1 VTESRLCFVFG
12 RCSIIDAM
20 AFPAFVV
27 CGLSAASTVVAPSVR
42 PARCTQP
49 SASAFIG
56 TPVASARAPA
66 AVRPALAA
74 ARPPVVSMAA
84 TDGGAKEP
92 VVPVLMGS
100 KADLPR
106 CQKIADELAKFGI
119 RAELHISSAHK
130 TPERLLTMLRAY
142 ESDGRPKVYVAV
154 AGRSNALSGMLDCA
168 VTAPVISCPP
178 YSDAF
183 GGADLY
189 SSIRMPSGVAP
200 ALILDPS
207 GAALLAAKILG
218 VTDGA
223 MAAKVGALQKAN
235 RDRLFF
241 DDADTQSRTYLPQ
254 IAARRS
260 GADGTCMIES
270 DLGVGISSRSGKV
283 RDAYVMDSET
293 LLLVTTDRQSAFD
306 RVLAAV
312 PYKGQVLNLTSAYWF
327 SVTEDIIPNHMIST
341 PHPNA
346 LLARKCEP
354 FPVEFVVRGYITGST
369 ETSLWKNYAAGSRN
383 YCGLNLPEG
392 LIKNQK
398 LDANVLTPTTKD
410 DAGDVPI
417 SPADIVSLGLMSQ
430 ADADTCTNAALALF
444 ARGQALAAERGL
456 ILVDTKYEFGRD
468 SDGTI
473 RLIDEIHT
481 PDSSR
486 YWVAATYGARMAAGS
501 EPENIDK
508 EFLRLWFADACDPY
522 KDAVLPEAPADL
534 VDELSRRYVM
544 LYEII
549 TGKAFEFGPSADSA
563 TVRAA
568 LGK

>member
-1 VTESRLCFVFG
+1 
-12 RCSIIDAM
+12 M
-20 AFPAFVV
+20 AAFVV
-27 CGLSAASTVVAPSVR
+27 TGCAAARALVAPPPRAALDAR
-42 PARCTQP
+42 PT
-49 SASAFIG
+49 ASAFAG
-56 TPVASARAPA
+56 TPLRSARAVVVGAAAAAPA
-66 AVRPALAA
+66 AHSGYGVA
-74 ARPPVVSMAA
+74 MAA
-84 TDGGAKEP
+84 DAATGAAKEP

-106 CQKIADELAKFGI
+106 CQKIADELAAFGI

-130 TPERLLTMLRAY
+130 TPERLIAMVRAY
-142 ESDGRPKVYVAV
+142 EADGRPKVYIAV

-168 VTAPVISCPP
+168 VTSPVISCPP

-183 GGADLY
+183 GGTDLY

-200 ALILDPS
+200 ALVLDPS

-218 VTDGA
+218 VTNRG

-235 RDRLFF
+235 RDRLYF
-241 DDADTQSRTYLPQ
+241 DDADTQSRTYLST
-254 IAARRS
+254 IAERRTGENGS
-260 GADGTCMIES
+260 CMIES
-270 DLGVGISSRSGKV
+270 KLDIGSNSRSGKV
-283 RDAYVMDSET
+283 RDAYELDEKT

-327 SVTEDIIPNHMIST
+327 SVTEDIIPNHMLSV

-346 LLARKCEP
+346 LLARKCDP

-369 ETSLWKNYAAGSRN
+369 DTSLWKNYAAGSRD
-383 YCGLNLPEG
+383 YCGLSLPEG
-392 LIKNQK
+392 LVKNQK

-410 DAGDVPI
+410 DAGDRPI
-417 SPADIVSLGLMSQ
+417 SPAEIVSLGLMSQ
-430 ADADTCTNAALALF
+430 ADADTCAEAALALF

-486 YWVAATYGARMAAGS
+486 YWVAATYAARMAAGK
-501 EPENIDK
+501 EPENVDK

-522 KDAVLPEAPADL
+522 KDEVLPEAPADL

-549 TGKAFEFGPSADSA
+549 TGKPFEFGPSADSK
-563 TVRAA
+563 TVRAS
-568 LGK
+568 LPQ